1 MKKLQGFTLIEL
13 LIVVAIIAILA
24 AIAVPNFM
32 EAQVRAKVT
41 RCKNDMRTLALGCQ
55 SYAVDYNKH
64 PYDASDWQ
72 DVTGV
77 YENEPLTVITTPVA
91 YLSTLLKDPF
101 ITYGQIN
108 PTNPIANI
116 GGNFMYKAAHRELVV
131 DSPNSWK
138 GKLYARG
145 YFFMLFST
153 GPSRNRESAQDPG
166 KWIQPQ
172 GIILGVHGLEVYD
185 STNGTKSHGL
195 IIRTNKNEYSG
206 ADYVP
211 KV

>member
-1 MKKLQGFTLIEL
+1 MRKGFTLIEL

-24 AIAVPNFM
+24 AIAVPNFL

-55 SYAVDYNKH
+55 AYAVDYNKH
-64 PYDASDWQ
+64 PYDDPEWDQ
-72 DVTGV
+72 IMDPVNHTGDALV
-77 YENEPLTVITTPVA
+77 VLTTPVA
-91 YLSTLLKDPF
+91 YLSSLLQDPF
-101 ITYGQIN
+101 ISYGQIN

-116 GGNFMYKAAHRELVV
+116 GGNFMYKASHGELIH
-131 DSPNSWK
+131 DTPNSWR
-138 GKLYARG
+138 GKLYKRG
-145 YFFMLFST
+145 YLFMLFSA
-153 GPSRNRESAQDPG
+153 GPARSRESVEDPG

-195 IIRTNKNEYSG
+195 IIRTNKNEYTG
-206 ADYVP
+206 ADYVKP
-211 KV
+211 